1 MVDMGEPPL
10 IVGPHRICSSEL
22 MALLLKGV
30 ASGNFGAQNATNT
43 AGNDWPPALGKGL
56 GRPVLCC
63 KMKIYRLQCRQETEP
78 VPCAVVGVGML
89 SSSELEGSMTICNTL
104 KSPTQPVWV

>member
-43 AGNDWPPALGKGL
+43 AGNDWPPALGKGM
-56 GRPVLCC
+56 GR
-63 KMKIYRLQCRQETEP
+63 
-78 VPCAVVGVGML
+78 AA
-89 SSSELEGSMTICNTL
+89 
-104 KSPTQPVWV
+104 

>member
-22 MALLLKGV
+22 MGLLLKGV

-43 AGNDWPPALGKGL
+43 AGNDWPPALGNL
-56 GRPVLCC
+56 VTPF
-63 KMKIYRLQCRQETEP
+63 IYIEQPTDF
-78 VPCAVVGVGML
+78 
-89 SSSELEGSMTICNTL
+89 
-104 KSPTQPVWV
+104 KS